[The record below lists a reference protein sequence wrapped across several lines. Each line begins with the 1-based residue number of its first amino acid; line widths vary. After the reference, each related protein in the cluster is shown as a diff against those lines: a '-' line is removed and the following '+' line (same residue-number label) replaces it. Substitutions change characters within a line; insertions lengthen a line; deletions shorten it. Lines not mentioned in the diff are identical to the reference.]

1 MYEIICNDLGNN
13 VLFSFNFSTC
23 VRGMFTA
30 SQIFLYV
37 QVSLGKFFFF
47 LLVGLGAI
55 GQVNVVCMKNLPS
68 TLLKY

>member
-30 SQIFLYV
+30 SQIFPYV

-47 LLVGLGAI
+47 SSGGAI